1 MNVTINRA
9 DNLVSVEGESYS
21 VDCSALPAYVSVI
34 QWKGDKGWI
43 EFQQDG
49 SGAFM
54 PNTPIASI
62 APYQHIL
69 DRWQENKAVAAEA
82 ARKEREKLEK
92 IARCQTEVQ
101 EIVAEMR
108 ANLAAA
114 QEKAGGRALSAEEV
128 AEANPVNGKLQ
139 ARLQAAQD
147 RLKSAVEAA

>member
-1 MNVTINRA
+1 
-9 DNLVSVEGESYS
+9 
-21 VDCSALPAYVSVI
+21 
-34 QWKGDKGWI
+34 
-43 EFQQDG
+43 
-49 SGAFM
+49 M

-139 ARLQAAQD
+139 DAAAGSSGSSEVGG
-147 RLKSAVEAA
+147 RSCIAPEGSVAIL